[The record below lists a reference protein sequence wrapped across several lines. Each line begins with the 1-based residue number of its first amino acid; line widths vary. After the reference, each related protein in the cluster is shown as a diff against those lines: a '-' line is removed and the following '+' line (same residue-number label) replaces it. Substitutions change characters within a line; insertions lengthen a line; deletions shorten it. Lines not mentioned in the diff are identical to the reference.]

1 MLCDILD
8 GCVHAET
15 QYSPT
20 QRTAGIQHGGQ
31 TATEKERK
39 QKRRQEIST
48 KNTHIDTYLS

>member
-31 TATEKERK
+31 TATERD
-39 QKRRQEIST
+39 RREEEIST